1 MEAKQRNNEL
11 STMDKVGA
19 GVQLGLVIYVIANAF
34 LKEAKGKDKKSKKK
48 AKKKMKEMK
57 KELKQAKKMGYCK

>member
-1 MEAKQRNNEL
+1 MEVKQRNNEL

-19 GVQLGLVIYVIANAF
+19 GVQLGLVIYVITNAF

-48 AKKKMKEMK
+48 AR
-57 KELKQAKKMGYCK
+57 